1 MSDTTE
7 KSPPEEGVPPWLEP
21 AGDDDDIQEP
31 RIKMRTLFLAGGVLV
46 FIVFAVSVWLLYDQS
61 DAGRVA
67 APVSVEAPD
76 EPVRERPADQGGMEV
91 EHQDKLVFEAMNGE
105 SADGEGELAAAPEE
119 PVGLLNQPPARR
131 EATVEPEERA
141 AEATPPPL
149 PSASDMEFTSTTE
162 PAESDAVA
170 EVAPAAAPPVIVPDA
185 FLVQL
190 GSYGSDNAARAAW
203 RTIQDRHVGL
213 VAGLALDIQR
223 ADLGQRGIYH
233 RLRAGPLYGRDA
245 ADELCASLRAEGQ
258 ACIVATP

>member
-91 EHQDKLVFEAMNGE
+91 EHQDKLVFEAMNGD

-119 PVGLLNQPPARR
+119 PTGLLNQTPARQQAAAEQDQR
-131 EATVEPEERA
+131 P

-149 PSASDMEFTSTTE
+149 PSASDLEFTGTTQ

-170 EVAPAAAPPVIVPDA
+170 EVAPAAAPPVMTSDA

-190 GSYGSDNAARAAW
+190 GSYGSDNAARTAW
-203 RTIQDRHVGL
+203 RGIQDRYGGL
-213 VAGLALDIQR
+213 VAGLTPDIQR
-223 ADLGQRGIYH
+223 ADLGERGIYH
-233 RLRAGPLYGRDA
+233 RLRAGPLYGRDT
-245 ADELCASLRAEGQ
+245 ADDLCASLRAEGQ